1 MPYVSPSRKPV
12 KEIGPQNI
20 KTKFRT
26 LEDVLSNMKEQEEKE
41 KEEKEE
47 WLSWTKIGDQEN
59 RTINRYDED
68 LQDDKEATRFGPNR
82 KLRVGQGTGASGS
95 RSSKDNNNNNNLP
108 DLSDPRNLYSPY
120 RGTSSYKNT
129 PNKEISRRKGFGR
142 SSTMDGV
149 GIIKTPTNA
158 NTNYRRKQNTKN
170 QSKNDQKS
178 NNILEKFKN
187 QRIKEAE
194 TRKIEKQVEKI
205 EAIKKEKVSK
215 NNQKFEEK
223 LTAKK
228 EVSSKFDDFLNKEL
242 EAIRK
247 SKMQSSQNAQYN
259 NKTSQNKT
267 TPMKISRSESL
278 SKYSSF
284 SRSSNGI
291 TSGLGDTRNPFSQMA
306 GIAKERNSL
315 KNSQQQQRK
324 NSGQYHVYNHMN

>member
-1 MPYVSPSRKPV
+1 MPYETPSRIGKPV

-41 KEEKEE
+41 KEEE

-59 RTINRYDED
+59 RTINRFDED

-95 RSSKDNNNNNNLP
+95 RASKDSNFP

-149 GIIKTPTNA
+149 GIIKTPTNS
-158 NTNYRRKQNTKN
+158 NRRNFKNNKN

-205 EAIKKEKVSK
+205 EAIKKEKASK
-215 NNQKFEEK
+215 KAQKFEEK

-228 EVSSKFDDFLNKEL
+228 EVSNKFDDFLSKEL

-247 SKMQSSQNAQYN
+247 SKMQTSQN
-259 NKTSQNKT
+259 TSQNKT

-315 KNSQQQQRK
+315 KNGQQQRK